1 MLNDKKENY
10 ESFVRP
16 IWCMKDVGGTLGR
29 PRYKM
34 SLIYLLFTSRIKVKA
49 YSFWL
54 GQVLACNHHRFYRPH
69 QSSITT

>member
-49 YSFWL
+49 YSFRL
-54 GQVLACNHHRFYRPH
+54 GLVLACNIY
-69 QSSITT
+69 